1 MLRAAGGRIFII
13 GFGLNFI
20 KYIKMNEESRPD
32 DYQPG
37 DYIDYCFTNA
47 WVVKLILAREPTPS
61 LDDNLRVRDPR
72 TIALA
77 AEVPV
82 P

>member
-1 MLRAAGGRIFII
+1 MLRVQEARIFII

-37 DYIDYCFTNA
+37 DYIDYLFTNA
-47 WVVKLILAREPTPS
+47 WVVKFVLAREQTAS
-61 LDDNLRVRDPR
+61 LDENLRVRDPR
-72 TIALA
+72 TIAMA
-77 AEVPV
+77 A
-82 P
+82 